1 MQEDELSVM
10 AITTESWVTKLYSDS
25 FMLFPVCEYERYTDR
40 RKKVRQAEEYRFF

>member
-25 FMLFPVCEYERYTDR
+25 FMLFPGCEYERYTER
-40 RKKVRQAEEYRFF
+40 RKQVRKAEEYRFF